1 MTEWRIDR
9 ARIKTELAHRNLTQ
23 RDLAR
28 MVDVSEASI
37 SYWLTGERVN
47 PRLASRVAQ
56 CLGLPMED
64 IVKAVDLQSI
74 A

>member
-1 MTEWRIDR
+1 
-9 ARIKTELAHRNLTQ
+9 
-23 RDLAR
+23 

-56 CLGLPMED
+56 CLGLPMDE